1 MKLSKSVL
9 AELALSLLLIA
20 ALFYFADMGKV
31 LSVVKSIDVKWLL
44 LALVFYFA
52 INVAMAFRV
61 WAILRDMGAKIPY
74 MSTLMAH
81 FSGMIASDFT
91 PARSGY
97 FTTAFVL
104 SRNNGLPL
112 EKSMVA
118 IVGPQ
123 IFDFL
128 LKVTAGAI
136 AFWYLLTY
144 ALDVNAE
151 ESILLAVIFGIFAIS
166 TMILVMFLSLFSP
179 RFLRAIGFIKRLP
192 FGAKLHELVENIQ
205 KNSASIKRLFGLI
218 VGLLALTWLFK
229 AVEWYALSLAVGFAP
244 DVPFSPLIFFAF
256 LQPLVTILQ
265 FAPLPTFAGA
275 GFSEAATV
283 FVLLQFGVP
292 VEQGLV
298 FALLT
303 RGVMIAVDSIGVRE
317 AVKMLKL
324 DGEKAKQ

>member
-1 MKLSKSVL
+1 MKVSNSVI
-9 AELALSLLLIA
+9 AEIFLSLLLLA
-20 ALFYFADMGKV
+20 GLFYFADMGKV
-31 LSVVKSIDVKWLL
+31 LQVIRGIELKWLA
-44 LALVFYFA
+44 LALMAYFA
-52 INVAMAFRV
+52 INVCMAARV
-61 WAILRDMGAKIPY
+61 WAILKDLGAKLSY
-74 MSTLMAH
+74 RSTLMAH

-97 FTTAFVL
+97 LTTAFVL

-112 EKSMVA
+112 EKTMVS
-118 IVGPQ
+118 IIGPQ

-144 ALDVNAE
+144 VLDVNTE

-166 TMILVMFLSLFSP
+166 TMVLVMFLSLFSP
-179 RFLRAIGFIKRLP
+179 RFLRMMGFIKRLP
-192 FGAKLHELVENIQ
+192 FGKVVHELVENIQ
-205 KNSASIKRLFGLI
+205 KNSHTIRRLFWLI
-218 VGLLALTWLFK
+218 MFLLGLTWVLK
-229 AVEWYALSLAVGFAP
+229 ALEWYCLSLAVGFTP
-244 DVPFSPLIFFAF
+244 NVPFAPIIFFAF

-303 RGVMIAVDSIGVRE
+303 RFVMIAVDSLGVAE
-317 AVKMLKL
+317 AVKMLRL
-324 DGEKAKQ
+324 DRAKQ

>member
-9 AELALSLLLIA
+9 AELALSLLLMA
-20 ALFYFADMGKV
+20 ALFYFADLGKV
-31 LSVVKSIDVKWLL
+31 MSVIEKIELKWLA
-44 LALVFYFA
+44 LAFIFYFC
-52 INVAMAFRV
+52 INLSMALRI
-61 WAILRDMGAKIPY
+61 WAILRDMGVRIPY
-74 MSTLMAH
+74 MNTLMAH

-104 SRNNGLPL
+104 SRNNKIPL
-112 EKSMVA
+112 EQSMVS
-118 IVGPQ
+118 IIGPQ

-144 ALDVNAE
+144 VLDVNTE

-166 TMILVMFLSLFSP
+166 TMVLVMILSLFSP
-179 RFLRAIGFIKRLP
+179 RFLRMMGFIKHLP
-192 FGAKLHELVENIQ
+192 FGAKLHGLVENIQ

-218 VGLLALTWLFK
+218 LCLLVLTWFFK
-229 AVEWYALSLAVGFAP
+229 AAEWYCIALAVGFMP
-244 DVPFSPLIFFAF
+244 DVPFEPIIFFAF

-303 RGVMIAVDSIGVRE
+303 RFVMIAVDSLGVRE

-324 DGEKAKQ
+324 DGAGK

>member
-1 MKLSKSVL
+1 MKLSKSVI
-9 AELALSLLLIA
+9 AEIVLSLLLMA
-20 ALFYFADMGKV
+20 ALFYFADVGKV
-31 LSVVKSIDVKWLL
+31 VSVIEKIELKWLA
-44 LALVFYFA
+44 LALIFYFA
-52 INVAMAFRV
+52 INLSMAVRV
-61 WAILRDMGAKIPY
+61 WAILRDLGAKLSY
-74 MSTLMAH
+74 RSTLMAH

-97 FTTAFVL
+97 LTTAFVL

-112 EKSMVA
+112 EKT
-118 IVGPQ
+118 IVSIIGPQ

-144 ALDVNAE
+144 VLDVNTE

-166 TMILVMFLSLFSP
+166 TMVLVMFLSLFSP
-179 RFLRAIGFIKRLP
+179 RFLRMMGFIKRLP
-192 FGAKLHELVENIQ
+192 FGKVVYELVENIQ
-205 KNSASIKRLFGLI
+205 KNSHTIRRLFWLI
-218 VGLLALTWLFK
+218 MFLLGLTWLLK
-229 AVEWYALSLAVGFAP
+229 ALEWYFLSLAVGFTPDIPFAP
-244 DVPFSPLIFFAF
+244 IIFFAF

-303 RGVMIAVDSIGVRE
+303 RFVMIAVDSLGVAE
-317 AVKMLKL
+317 AVKLL
-324 DGEKAKQ
+324 RLEK